1 MVLNFLD
8 AVPGK
13 VHAPVQFDLLEST
26 ASHETPAGS
35 NSLGHCAQLTPGW
48 RQMKDGIATTNL
60 QGAAIGYDEALMNI
74 KSFPSSDGPTASGQ
88 SDPPFGVPRRG

>member
-1 MVLNFLD
+1 MVLNFRRR
-8 AVPGK
+8 AGQGPRSG
-13 VHAPVQFDLLEST
+13 PVRPSQFHRLSGN
-26 ASHETPAGS
+26 SAGT

-48 RQMKDGIATTNL
+48 RQMKDGIATTNF